1 MTEAKCLGHFLS
13 SIIALLIYFRPLSSV
28 LRPLFFVPNQGVHVP
43 FKFEKLEV
51 YQLALAY
58 VDLIYDLST
67 LLPKSEEY
75 NLKSQIVRAATSV
88 VLNIA
93 EGSTAQSD
101 PEQNRFLGMAV
112 RSVLETVAC
121 QHIIRRRK
129 FIANI
134 TILDKAE
141 EDARILA
148 AKLHAFRNSL
158 KSNRQ
163 VRESESSYNIDET

>member
-1 MTEAKCLGHFLS
+1 M
-13 SIIALLIYFRPLSSV
+13 
-28 LRPLFFVPNQGVHVP
+28 P
-43 FKFEKLEV
+43 FKFERLEV

-58 VDLIYDLST
+58 IDLIYDLSNQ
-67 LLPKSEEY
+67 LPKSEEY

-101 PEQNRFLGMAV
+101 AEQHRFLGMAV

-129 FIANI
+129 FIVDI
-134 TILDKAE
+134 PFLDRIK
-141 EDARILA
+141 EDARVLA

-158 KSNRQ
+158 KPNYQ
-163 VRESESSYNIDET
+163 VRESESSYNIEET

>member
-1 MTEAKCLGHFLS
+1 MEDKGQKAFVLCPPSFVELG
-13 SIIALLIYFRPLSSV
+13 
-28 LRPLFFVPNQGVHVP
+28 VPMP

-58 VDLIYDLST
+58 VDLTYDLSAQ
-67 LLPKSEEY
+67 LPKSEEY
-75 NLKSQIVRAATSV
+75 NLRSQIVRAATSV
-88 VLNIA
+88 ALNIA

-101 PEQNRFLGMAV
+101 AEQNRFLGMAV

-129 FIANI
+129 FITDI
-134 TILDKAE
+134 VFLDKAE
-141 EDARILA
+141 EEARILV

-158 KSNRQ
+158 KPNRQ

>member
-1 MTEAKCLGHFLS
+1 M
-13 SIIALLIYFRPLSSV
+13 
-28 LRPLFFVPNQGVHVP
+28 P

-58 VDLIYDLST
+58 VDLIYDLAAG
-67 LLPKSEEY
+67 LPKSEDY
-75 NLKSQIVRAATSV
+75 NLKSQIIRAATSV

-101 PEQNRFLGMAV
+101 AEQKRFLGMAV

-129 FIANI
+129 FISDPEQ
-134 TILDKAE
+134 LDNAE
-141 EDARILA
+141 ETARILA
-148 AKLHAFRNSL
+148 AKLHAFRNALTPSH
-158 KSNRQ
+158 Q
-163 VRESESSYNIDET
+163 VKEPESPYLPEDT

>member
-1 MTEAKCLGHFLS
+1 M
-13 SIIALLIYFRPLSSV
+13 
-28 LRPLFFVPNQGVHVP
+28 P

-58 VDLIYDLST
+58 VDLIYDLSAQ
-67 LLPKSEEY
+67 LPKSEEY

-88 VLNIA
+88 ALNIA

-129 FIANI
+129 FVSDTAL
-134 TILDKAE
+134 LDKIE
-141 EDARILA
+141 ENARILA

-158 KSNRQ
+158 KPAYQ
-163 VRESESSYNIDET
+163 VKESEAFYNMEEI

>member
-1 MTEAKCLGHFLS
+1 M
-13 SIIALLIYFRPLSSV
+13 
-28 LRPLFFVPNQGVHVP
+28 P
-43 FKFEKLEV
+43 FKFEKLDV

-58 VDLIYDLST
+58 VDLIYDLSAK
-67 LLPKSEEY
+67 LPKSEEF

-101 PEQNRFLGMAV
+101 PEQSRFLGMAV

-129 FIANI
+129 FIADMAL
-134 TILDKAE
+134 LDKAE
-141 EDARILA
+141 EDARVLA
-148 AKLHAFRNSL
+148 SKLHAFRNSL
-158 KSNRQ
+158 NPARQ
-163 VRESESSYNIDET
+163 VRESESLYNTDET

>member
-1 MTEAKCLGHFLS
+1 M
-13 SIIALLIYFRPLSSV
+13 
-28 LRPLFFVPNQGVHVP
+28 P

-58 VDLIYDLST
+58 VDLIYDLSSQ
-67 LLPKSEEY
+67 LPKSEEY

-129 FIANI
+129 FITDIAS
-134 TILDKAE
+134 LDNAE
-141 EDARILA
+141 ENARILA
-148 AKLHAFRNSL
+148 AKLHAFRNAIKPS
-158 KSNRQ
+158 RQ
-163 VRESESSYNIDET
+163 VREPESSYNTEEI

>member
-1 MTEAKCLGHFLS
+1 MS
-13 SIIALLIYFRPLSSV
+13 
-28 LRPLFFVPNQGVHVP
+28 

-67 LLPKSEEY
+67 QLPKNEEY
-75 NLKSQIVRAATSV
+75 NLKSQIVRAATSAA
-88 VLNIA
+88 LNIA

-129 FIANI
+129 FI
-134 TILDKAE
+134 TDTRLLDNAE
-141 EDARILA
+141 ENARILA

-158 KSNRQ
+158 KPNHQ
-163 VRESESSYNIDET
+163 IRESESSYNIDEI

>member
-1 MTEAKCLGHFLS
+1 M
-13 SIIALLIYFRPLSSV
+13 
-28 LRPLFFVPNQGVHVP
+28 P

-58 VDLIYDLST
+58 VDSIYDLSEH
-67 LLPKSEEY
+67 LPKSEEY

-129 FIANI
+129 FITDIA
-134 TILDKAE
+134 LFDKAE
-141 EDARILA
+141 KAVCVSETCQYPDAILVRIERIEFPKNLI
-148 AKLHAFRNSL
+148 LGII
-158 KSNRQ
+158 
-163 VRESESSYNIDET
+163 IDELLWISLLPLT

>member
-1 MTEAKCLGHFLS
+1 M
-13 SIIALLIYFRPLSSV
+13 
-28 LRPLFFVPNQGVHVP
+28 P

-58 VDLIYDLST
+58 VDLIYDLSAQ
-67 LLPKSEEY
+67 LPKSEEY

-129 FIANI
+129 FVADIVFLNR
-134 TILDKAE
+134 AE
-141 EDARILA
+141 EARILA
-148 AKLHAFRNSL
+148 AKLHAFRNSF
-158 KSNRQ
+158 KPTHQ
-163 VRESESSYNIDET
+163 VKESELPYSVDEL